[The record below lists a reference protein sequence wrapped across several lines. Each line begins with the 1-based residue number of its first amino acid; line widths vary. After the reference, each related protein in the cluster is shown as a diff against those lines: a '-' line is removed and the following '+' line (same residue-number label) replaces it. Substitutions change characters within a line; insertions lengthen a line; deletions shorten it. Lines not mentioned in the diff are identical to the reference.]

1 MKQSKKQTI
10 YVSSH
15 RTDRRLAMIARHYG
29 VTHQLNKTME
39 ELFELFMAI
48 LKLRLMIFLNREKQ
62 AHFEHLYEEMSDV
75 RIMLD
80 QIEILSG
87 SAARCREIRENKLER
102 QLSRIKGETK

>member
-29 VTHQLNKTME
+29 VTHQLNKTIE
-39 ELFELFMAI
+39 ELFELFIAI
-48 LKLRLMIFLNREKQ
+48 LKLRLMIFLGRDKQ

-87 SAARCREIRENKLER
+87 SAARCREIRESKLER
-102 QLSRIKGETK
+102 QLTRIQTEAK